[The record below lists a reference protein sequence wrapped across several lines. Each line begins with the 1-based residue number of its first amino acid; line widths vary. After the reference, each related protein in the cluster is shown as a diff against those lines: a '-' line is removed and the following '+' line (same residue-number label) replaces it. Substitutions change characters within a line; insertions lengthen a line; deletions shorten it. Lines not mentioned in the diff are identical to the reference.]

1 MYVVILDSPT
11 DANQEKVEI
20 ISDRV
25 LIANTIAEV
34 ISRAKNLI
42 AICVDKN
49 TLKPVGIDQFQLA
62 LAGAQKKGVTIKY
75 VTEITSENLEY
86 SKELLEIAQVQHI
99 DGIKGNFAVTDT
111 EYLGTAA
118 LEDRQIISQ
127 LIYSNSKQLVDQHK
141 FLFETLSERSIPA
154 IQRIKEIEEFLL
166 TERTKVVY
174 GEEQIINTIL
184 AWQHNAQK
192 HWNLCVDSAIP
203 NFSMSEKIRKGYSD
217 ANQRGVKIRYIT
229 EITKDNIELCKEIMK
244 YAEVRHLAGV
254 IGNFVVSE
262 KEYLGEAV
270 SKDFFSHLVYSNKK
284 EIVDQQNYIFEN
296 LWSNSVSQEDKI
308 RQMEQGIEPEEIK
321 ILSNPDDIQR
331 LYKDLLQTAMS
342 EISLIVSTP
351 NALFRQQEIGI
362 IELIKKAA
370 IERNVKINLIISKY
384 EKSSQNQPSQVTKSD
399 MSELNEL
406 PIVSNNI
413 RVRSHL
419 PSINKTSKIKS
430 TILLADRECSLLI
443 DLKDDLSENF
453 TDSIGFAS
461 YSNSKSRTQSYNFI
475 FDTIWRQADVY
486 EQLELK
492 TIELE
497 KLNTIQNEFINIAA
511 HELRTPTQAI
521 LGYSDMLEQSP
532 ERNQSYEKAIARNAQ
547 RLNLLASDILD
558 VARIESQT
566 LKLDKSNFDLNQEA
580 ENVINDVME
589 RRDWAK
595 NSDNVKL
602 VFEPKESIILFG
614 DKQRIF
620 QVILNLVNNAL
631 KFTENGTITIAIEK
645 NNQKNDAI
653 VSVTDT
659 GMGIDKVIQPRI
671 FSKFVSKSNSGTGLG
686 LFISKAIVEAHG
698 GNLQAFNN
706 LDGKGATFWFKLPL
720 AS

>member
-1 MYVVILDSPT
+1 MYVVLMDYS
-11 DANQEKVEI
+11 ANAKRETVEI

-25 LIANTIAEV
+25 LIANTMAEV
-34 ISRAKNLI
+34 ISRAKNSI
-42 AICVDKN
+42 AVCVDKN
-49 TLKPVGIDQFQLA
+49 TLKPIGIDQLQLA
-62 LAGAQKKGVTIKY
+62 LAGAQKRGVTIKY
-75 VTEITSENLEY
+75 VTEITKENLEY
-86 SKELLEIAQVQHI
+86 SKVLLEIAQVQHI

-111 EYLGTAA
+111 EYLGTTA
-118 LEDRQIISQ
+118 LEDKKFISQ
-127 LIYSNSKQLVDQHK
+127 LIYSNSKQVVDQHK
-141 FLFETLSERSIPA
+141 FLFQTLSERAIPA
-154 IQRIKEIEEFLL
+154 MQRIKEIEEFLL

-184 AWQHNAQK
+184 SWQSNAQK
-192 HWNLCVDSAIP
+192 HWNLCVDSTIP

-217 ANQRGVKIRYIT
+217 ANQRGVKIRYLT

-244 YAEVRHLAGV
+244 YAEVRHLTGV

-262 KEYLGEAV
+262 REYLGEAV
-270 SKDFFSHLVYSNKK
+270 SMEFFSHLVYSNKK

-296 LWSNSVSQEDKI
+296 LWNNSVSQEDKI
-308 RQMEQGIEPEEIK
+308 KQMEQGIEPEEIK
-321 ILSNPDDIQR
+321 VLSNPEDIQH
-331 LYKDLLQTAMS
+331 LYKDLLQFAMS

-370 IERNVKINLIISKY
+370 IERNVKVNLIIPKY
-384 EKSSQNQPSQVTKSD
+384 EESSQNQPSPIIRSD
-399 MSELNEL
+399 MSEVNEL
-406 PIVSNNI
+406 PMVSNNI
-413 RVRSHL
+413 RVRRHL
-419 PSINKTSKIKS
+419 PSVNNTSKIKS

-443 DLKDDLSENF
+443 DLKDDSGENF
-453 TDSIGFAS
+453 SDAIGFAS

-486 EQLELK
+486 EELEMK

-532 ERNQSYEKAIARNAQ
+532 ERNQNYEKVIARNAQ
-547 RLNLLASDILD
+547 RLGILASDILD
-558 VARIESQT
+558 VSRIESQT
-566 LKLDKSNFDLNQEA
+566 LKLNKLNFDLNEEA
-580 ENVINDVME
+580 ENVIKDVME
-589 RRDWAK
+589 RRDWEK
-595 NSDNVKL
+595 NTDSVKFI
-602 VFEPKESIILFG
+602 FEPKESIILFG
-614 DKQRIF
+614 DKQRIY

-645 NNQKNDAI
+645 QKNNAVI
-653 VSVTDT
+653 TVTDT

-671 FSKFVSKSNSGTGLG
+671 FSKFATKSNSGTGLG
-686 LFISKAIVEAHG
+686 LFISKAIVEANG
-698 GNLQAFNN
+698 GHIQASNN

-720 AS
+720 TS

>member
-1 MYVVILDSPT
+1 MYVVLMGYP
-11 DANQEKVEI
+11 ANANAEKVEI
-20 ISDRV
+20 MSDRV
-25 LIANTIAEV
+25 KIANTIAEV

-49 TLKPVGIDQFQLA
+49 TLKPIGIDQCQLA
-62 LAGAQKKGVTIKY
+62 LARAQKKGIIIKY
-75 VTEITSENLEY
+75 VTEITKPNLEY

-99 DGIKGNFAVTDT
+99 DGIKGNFVVTDT
-111 EYLGTAA
+111 EYIGTAA
-118 LEDRQIISQ
+118 LEDKQFISQ
-127 LIYSNSKQLVDQHK
+127 LIYSNSKQVVDQHK
-141 FLFETLSERSIPA
+141 FLFETLSEKAIPA

-184 AWQHNAQK
+184 SWQRNAQK
-192 HWNLCVDSAIP
+192 HWNLYVDSAIP
-203 NFSMSEKIRKGYSD
+203 NFSMSEKIRKAYTD

-229 EITKDNIELCKEIMK
+229 EITKDNIEICKEIMK
-244 YAEVRHLAGV
+244 YAEVRHLVGV

-262 KEYLGEAV
+262 KEYLGEAI

-296 LWSNSVSQEDKI
+296 LWNNSVSQEDKI
-308 RQMEQGIEPEEIK
+308 KQMEQGIEPEEIK
-321 ILSNPDDIQR
+321 ILSNPDDIQH
-331 LYKDLLQTAMS
+331 LYKDLLQSAMS

-370 IERNVKINLIISKY
+370 MERNVKVNLVIPKY
-384 EKSSQNQPSQVTKSD
+384 EKSSQNQPSLITKSD

-406 PIVSNNI
+406 PLVSKNI
-413 RVRSHL
+413 RVRRHL
-419 PSINKTSKIKS
+419 PSANKTSKIKS

-453 TDSIGFAS
+453 TDAIGFAS

-497 KLNTIQNEFINIAA
+497 KLNMMQNEFINIAA

-521 LGYSDMLEQSP
+521 LGYSDMLEQSS
-532 ERNQSYEKAIARNAQ
+532 ERNQSYEKTIARNAQ
-547 RLNLLASDILD
+547 RLNILATDILD

-566 LKLDKSNFDLNQEA
+566 LKLNNSNFDLNEEA
-580 ENVINDVME
+580 ENVIKDVME
-589 RRDWAK
+589 RREWEK
-595 NSDNVKL
+595 NTDNVKFI
-602 VFEPKESIILFG
+602 FEPKESIILFG
-614 DKQRIF
+614 DKQRIY
-620 QVILNLVNNAL
+620 QVLFNLVNNAL

-645 NNQKNDAI
+645 QKNDAVI
-653 VSVTDT
+653 TVTDT

-671 FSKFVSKSNSGTGLG
+671 FSKFATKSDSGTGLG

-698 GNLQAFNN
+698 GHIQASNN

-720 AS
+720 NS